1 MLAVSNLSDDKST
14 PTTFSA
20 HSAASH
26 VGLGEQPIAETLT
39 GDAILAAV
47 RRGARAIPEGKPK
60 G

>member
-39 GDAILAAV
+39 GDAIA
-47 RRGARAIPEGKPK
+47 
-60 G
+60 